1 MIYKPA
7 QVGNNVLLN
16 IDDVFL
22 KEVIQ
27 KHNTIISVEK
37 RMTSSILPMRVFS
50 DHFFSRVFYI
60 CN

>member
-50 DHFFSRVFYI
+50 DHFFSIVFYI

>member
-37 RMTSSILPMRVFS
+37 RLTSSILPMRVFS
-50 DHFFSRVFYI
+50 DHFFSIVFYI